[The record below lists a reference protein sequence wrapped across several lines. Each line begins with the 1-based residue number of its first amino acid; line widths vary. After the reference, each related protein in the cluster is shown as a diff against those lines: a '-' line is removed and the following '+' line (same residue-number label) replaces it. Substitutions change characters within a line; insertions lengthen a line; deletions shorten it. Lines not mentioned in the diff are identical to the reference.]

1 MHVVLGSGEYA
12 RIKTETKPHIGRD
25 GEPIVERPKLGWF
38 IMLPGQEFDCNRM
51 MLTQT
56 DYEELCRLDV
66 LGLADSSEHDQLAI
80 YREFKEQLLGNEGW
94 YRDRYHGVEITPLYP
109 LTSKEVFTV

>member
-1 MHVVLGSGEYA
+1 
-12 RIKTETKPHIGRD
+12 
-25 GEPIVERPKLGWF
+25 
-38 IMLPGQEFDCNRM
+38 MLPGQEFDCNRM

-56 DYEELCRLDV
+56 DYEELCRLGV

-94 YRDRYHGVEITPLYP
+94 
-109 LTSKEVFTV
+109 